1 MKLELARAMLY
12 NADLL
17 LLDEVKFDSVIL
29 ASAHQ
34 GRNCSLPTMFVAEL
48 SPSH

>member
-17 LLDEVKFDSVIL
+17 LLDEVMSLSFQKFDVHLTRFHS
-29 ASAHQ
+29 
-34 GRNCSLPTMFVAEL
+34 
-48 SPSH
+48 SPRITYI